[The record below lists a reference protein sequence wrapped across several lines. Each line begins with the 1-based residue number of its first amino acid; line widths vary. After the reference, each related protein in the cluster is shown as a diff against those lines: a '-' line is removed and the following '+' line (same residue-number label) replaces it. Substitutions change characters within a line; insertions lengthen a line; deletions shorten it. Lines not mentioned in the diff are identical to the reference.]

1 MPMDLSA
8 LPKWKQKP
16 PKGGKDLAGKGKGDK
31 GKGKGQGSKPHD
43 PHKTQG
49 SQGGGQGQG
58 KGKEVV
64 CWYCEKK
71 GHTKAEC
78 RKKQA
83 DDKKKN
89 GKGNGGKP
97 RKPHAASPAEEEPD
111 PILASPTLPEER
123 DYVAALTLPQKAR
136 GFRDILVDTGAGS
149 HLFTKG
155 FDSKAQA
162 VGGPT
167 GAGMI
172 TVTGAL
178 KHGPKET

>member
-64 CWYCEKK
+64 WWYCEKK

-78 RKKQA
+78 RKSKQTTR
-83 DDKKKN
+83 
-89 GKGNGGKP
+89 
-97 RKPHAASPAEEEPD
+97 RKMVKAMAVSPANLMRQAP
-111 PILASPTLPEER
+111 LRRSPSQCL
-123 DYVAALTLPQKAR
+123 Q
-136 GFRDILVDTGAGS
+136 
-149 HLFTKG
+149 
-155 FDSKAQA
+155 AQPYLRSA
-162 VGGPT
+162 T
-167 GAGMI
+167 
-172 TVTGAL
+172 TWRR
-178 KHGPKET
+178 